1 MSEPI
6 PSQVEALIRSLAR
19 YDWRSSSIWRHYYP
33 SVTGTYVK
41 VEDLVAGLKQII
53 HELESEKGSQHD

>member
-6 PSQVEALIRSLAR
+6 PSQVEALIRHLAR

-33 SVTGTYVK
+33 SATGTYVK
-41 VEDLVAGLKQII
+41 LDDFVAGLRQIVQ
-53 HELESEKGSQHD
+53 ELESERRPHD